1 MRLADFITA
10 NIEPVLAEWETFARG
25 IWPGPATDRAT
36 LRDHADKMLRATV
49 ADMGSS
55 QSDRQQ
61 SEKSRGKGEGGAQA
75 ARVDRES
82 AAHGVDRVE
91 SGFDLAHVIAEYR
104 ALRAS
109 VVRLWRASNP
119 AVDPHDLDDLTRFN
133 ESIDQSLTEA
143 VVAYTGHV
151 GRDRAAAMEA
161 QESLGRELRQ
171 LNQELLVSSVRQHEL
186 TEQAEAANRA
196 KDTFLAV
203 LSHEMRTPLSPVV
216 MAISA
221 IETDADL
228 PDKFRDDV
236 AMVRRNIDL
245 EVKLI
250 DDLLDLSRVTSGK
263 LRLRL
268 QPVRLHELV
277 DHVLRSNVGETYG
290 KRLRVRA
297 ELHAQNDRLTADP
310 TRIQQVIWNL
320 VRNAVKFTPED
331 GEVVVRTWN
340 ADGDARL
347 LIEVR
352 DTGMGIDP
360 GFLPRVFDAFRQ
372 GETVATRQFG
382 GMGLGLAVAKAV
394 MEMHGGIITA
404 ASDGPD
410 RGAVFTLALNT
421 DSPAE
426 RVEAPSRSSAAAPG
440 RRPSLRVLVVEDHA
454 DAARVLSRLLRDAG
468 YEVGVAGSAA
478 DALRLAA
485 GRPFDVMVSDI
496 GLPDATGHELMRQ
509 VRDRHGIKGIALSG
523 YGMEDDVLKS
533 RDAGFAEHIVKPVNF
548 TDLQAVIQRVTGA
561 T

>member
-1 MRLADFITA
+1 
-10 NIEPVLAEWETFARG
+10 
-25 IWPGPATDRAT
+25 
-36 LRDHADKMLRATV
+36 
-49 ADMGSS
+49 
-55 QSDRQQ
+55 
-61 SEKSRGKGEGGAQA
+61 
-75 ARVDRES
+75 
-82 AAHGVDRVE
+82 
-91 SGFDLAHVIAEYR
+91 
-104 ALRAS
+104 
-109 VVRLWRASNP
+109 
-119 AVDPHDLDDLTRFN
+119 
-133 ESIDQSLTEA
+133 
-143 VVAYTGHV
+143 
-151 GRDRAAAMEA
+151 
-161 QESLGRELRQ
+161 
-171 LNQELLVSSVRQHEL
+171 
-186 TEQAEAANRA
+186 
-196 KDTFLAV
+196 
-203 LSHEMRTPLSPVV
+203 
-216 MAISA
+216 
-221 IETDADL
+221 
-228 PDKFRDDV
+228 
-236 AMVRRNIDL
+236 
-245 EVKLI
+245 
-250 DDLLDLSRVTSGK
+250 
-263 LRLRL
+263 
-268 QPVRLHELV
+268 
-277 DHVLRSNVGETYG
+277 
-290 KRLRVRA
+290 
-297 ELHAQNDRLTADP
+297 
-310 TRIQQVIWNL
+310 
-320 VRNAVKFTPED
+320 
-331 GEVVVRTWN
+331 
-340 ADGDARL
+340 

-352 DTGMGIDP
+352 DSGMGIDP

-394 MEMHGGIITA
+394 MEMHGGTITA